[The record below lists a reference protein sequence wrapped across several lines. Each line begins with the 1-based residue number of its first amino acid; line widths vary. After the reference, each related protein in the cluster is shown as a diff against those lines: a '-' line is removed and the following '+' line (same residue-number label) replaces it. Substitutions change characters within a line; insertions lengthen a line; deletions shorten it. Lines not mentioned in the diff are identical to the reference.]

1 MQGRTQ
7 SEALTPADGEKTV
20 ESPRPP
26 EFVPE
31 SPLDWGRVDDVRL
44 LDGMRAG
51 NNRAFAEFM
60 ARFANVLLQLTRH
73 LKVSPGERAALVDDF
88 LDDAAMRLP
97 EVRPV
102 PRNLAA
108 YLTTSFRRRL
118 AYDGRGEARK
128 EAIQRGL
135 LRDIGPG
142 AERVVAETCS
152 EYLVRIASNDSG
164 ESASSD
170 DHTCGSLKDLR
181 GELTTALQDAMSD
194 EEWQIIGWRGERMP
208 YRDIAAM
215 LGIAESTAR
224 GRVMRVRERLFG
236 VAKRFIATLPA
247 DDGIALARSLGGVM
261 LTVAHGRAP
270 PIARAVRET
279 VQQREGNEHRRRG
292 RQGESDD

>member
-1 MQGRTQ
+1 
-7 SEALTPADGEKTV
+7 
-20 ESPRPP
+20 
-26 EFVPE
+26 
-31 SPLDWGRVDDVRL
+31 
-44 LDGMRAG
+44 MRAG

-60 ARFANVLLQLTRH
+60 ARFADILLQLTRG
-73 LKVSPGERAALVDDF
+73 LTLSPGERAALVDDF

-97 EVRPV
+97 EVQPV

-118 AYDGRGEARK
+118 AYDGRREARK

-135 LRDIGPG
+135 LRDVGPG

-152 EYLVRIASNDSG
+152 EYLVRLAGGDSVEG
-164 ESASSD
+164 GSSD
-170 DHTCGSLKDLR
+170 ERTRGSLDDLR
-181 GELTTALQDAMSD
+181 GELTIVLRDAVSNED
-194 EEWQIIGWRGERMP
+194 WQIIGWRGERMP

-215 LGIAESTAR
+215 LGVAESTAR

-236 VAKRFIATLPA
+236 AAKRFIATLPT

-261 LTVAHGRAP
+261 LTVANGRAP

-279 VQQREGNEHRRRG
+279 VQQ
-292 RQGESDD
+292 